1 MARSTAGLSR
11 TGPNG
16 HIKRALNTER
26 QMNSETFHVPLR
38 TVIASI
44 VGLWCAYFL
53 LITARGWLI
62 GLDFEFDLVWR
73 RVAVTVAAMAV
84 TFVLWLILRLFDKR
98 SLTAQICGALVFAL
112 PAALLIAQSQQW
124 VFASIQERYEAKIAE
139 ERGISLRRDDNGN
152 LIIEG
157 PSPVEPQMTAPLGTP
172 TPAASTAQVVLPDD
186 RDTDRLLQLVEMGLD
201 RYFLLLAWAA
211 LYLALLAGVRAKAAE
226 RRGERFRSA
235 AKAAE
240 LRSLRYQVNPHFLF
254 NTLNS
259 LSALVMTGKDDRAEQ
274 MIQSLSRFYRHSLA
288 DDSTGDVSLED
299 EIDLQEHYLEIES
312 VRFPDR
318 LKVSVDLPRELANL
332 KVPGMILQPLVENS
346 VKYGVS
352 ASNKPVTISIVAREE
367 YGRLVLRVSDNGP
380 GVPAGHKGG
389 FGIGLANV
397 RDRIEARFGR
407 EASISSGTSID
418 GYETELR
425 LPMVKHG

>member
-1 MARSTAGLSR
+1 
-11 TGPNG
+11 
-16 HIKRALNTER
+16 
-26 QMNSETFHVPLR
+26 MNPETVNVPVR
-38 TVIASI
+38 TVAVSI

-62 GLDFEFDLVWR
+62 GLDFEFDLIWR
-73 RVAVTVAAMAV
+73 RVAVTVAAMGV
-84 TFVLWLILRLFDKR
+84 TFVLWLIVRLFDNR
-98 SLTAQICGALVFAL
+98 SLAAQISVSLVFAM

-124 VFASIQERYEAKIAE
+124 FFAPIQERYEAKIAE

-157 PSPVEPQMTAPLGTP
+157 PTPVEPQIGGPLGTATP
-172 TPAASTAQVVLPDD
+172 TTGTAQVVLPDD
-186 RDTDRLLQLVEMGLD
+186 RAEARWLQLIEMGLD
-201 RYFLLLAWAA
+201 RYFLLLAWSA
-211 LYLALLAGVRAKAAE
+211 LYLALLAGVRAQVAE
-226 RRGERFRSA
+226 RRGERFRTA

-259 LSALVMTGKDDRAEQ
+259 LSALVMTGKEDRAEQ
-274 MIQSLSRFYRHSLA
+274 MIQSISRFYRHSLA

-318 LKVSVDLPRELANL
+318 LRVRVDLPHELANL

-352 ASNKPVTISIVAREE
+352 ASNRPVTISIVAREE
-367 YGRLVLRVSDNGP
+367 YGRLVLRVSDDGP
-380 GVPAGHKGG
+380 GVPPGHKGG

-397 RDRIEARFGR
+397 RDRLEARFGN
-407 EASISSGTSID
+407 EASISSGPALD